1 MRLRSLSCPPS
12 LRGNNVRP
20 PAGAPQLRAPL
31 ACSRSSNT
39 SAEEEESYDSGSE
52 FTGESTDS
60 DGPNIDDLISPNIN
74 ATVALVLERRF
85 EQAMPLMS
93 PSAGQLWF
101 LI

>member
-12 LRGNNVRP
+12 LRGTHAP
-20 PAGAPQLRAPL
+20 PALPPQPRAPST
-31 ACSRSSNT
+31 CSSSP
-39 SAEEEESYDSGSE
+39 SASTEAEESYDSGSA
-52 FTGESTDS
+52 STD
-60 DGPNIDDLISPNIN
+60 DDPTYADLISPDLH
-74 ATVALVLERRF
+74 ATVASVLERRF